1 MSTAPKETLGFQ
13 TEIRQLLDLMIH
25 SLYSNREI
33 FLREL
38 VSNASDACDKL
49 RFLAIDDDKLYES
62 DPEPGIWISVDRDA
76 RSLTIRDNGIGLS
89 RDEAVTNLGTI
100 ARSGT
105 REFFSRLTGDAQAD
119 SNLIGQFGVGF
130 YSSFIVAK
138 RVLVESRRAGLA
150 TAEGVRWESEGTGE
164 FTIETIERA
173 ERGTS
178 VTLYLRD
185 GSSSDAGD
193 AGDGGD
199 GEKEFD
205 SLLDGYRLRQIIRTY
220 SDHISIPIRMKKT
233 RYDEEKKET
242 VETDE
247 WEVVNQARA
256 LWMRPK
262 AELTDNDYVE
272 FYKHL
277 TSDFEAPL
285 AHTHNKVE
293 GRTEYTQLLYVPRR
307 APFDLWDR
315 QHRHGLRLYVR
326 RVFIMAD
333 ADQLMPAY
341 LRFIRGVV
349 DSNDLPLNVSR
360 ELLQESRDV
369 RMIRDGCTRRV
380 LGMLEDLAE
389 NKPDDYRIFW
399 TAFGQVLKEG
409 VGEDHG
415 NRERIAG
422 LLRFAT
428 TTTAADPVPAGD
440 EAESADQTVALADYV
455 KRMKPEQKAIYY
467 VTGETGKAARHSP
480 HLEIFRKKGIE
491 VLVLADRV
499 DEWMLSYLHEFD
511 GKPLESVARGSLD
524 LGELADEQEKQAAE
538 EVAGQFKPLVERIG
552 KSLGD
557 KVKSV
562 RVSDR
567 LTDSASCLVSDDG
580 EISGTLERLLKQAG
594 QKAPPRQPI
603 LEINPT
609 HPLVRKLNQ
618 DAGAAGEAGSAR
630 FDEWA
635 SLLFDQALLAEGG
648 NLEDPA
654 GFVKRMNDLLLS
666 MSLSAR

>member
-1 MSTAPKETLGFQ
+1 MSTDSKETLGFQ

-49 RFLAIDDDKLYES
+49 RFLAIDDDGLYEGDS
-62 DPEPGIWISVDRDA
+62 ELGIRISIDREA
-76 RSLTIRDNGIGLS
+76 RSLTIADNGIGMT

-130 YSSFIVAK
+130 YSSFIVAS
-138 RVLVESRRAGLA
+138 RVVVESRRAGVA
-150 TAEGVRWESEGTGE
+150 AAEGVRWESEGTGE
-164 FTIETIERA
+164 FTVETIDRPG
-173 ERGTS
+173 RGTA
-178 VTLYLRD
+178 VTLFLREND
-185 GSSSDAGD
+185 GKAGD
-193 AGDGGD
+193 AD
-199 GEKEFD
+199 KEFD
-205 SLLDGYRLRQIIRTY
+205 SLLDPQRLRQIIRTY
-220 SDHISIPIRMKKT
+220 SDHISIPIQMKKT
-233 RYDEEKKET
+233 RYDEDRKA
-242 VETDE
+242 VVDTDE

-262 AELTDNDYVE
+262 SELTDNDYIE

-277 TSDFEAPL
+277 SSDFEPPL
-285 AHTHNKVE
+285 AWTHNKVE
-293 GRTEYTQLLYVPRR
+293 GRSEYTQLLYVPRR

-315 QHRHGLRLYVR
+315 QSRHGLRLYVR

-333 ADQLMPAY
+333 AEQLLPAY
-341 LRFIRGVV
+341 LRFVRGVV

-360 ELLQESRDV
+360 EILQESRDV
-369 RMIRDGCTRRV
+369 RMIRDGCSRRV
-380 LGMLEDLAE
+380 LSMLEDLAE
-389 NKPDDYRIFW
+389 NKPDDYRLFW
-399 TAFGQVLKEG
+399 LAFGQVLKEG
-409 VGEDHG
+409 VGEDG
-415 NRERIAG
+415 NNRERIAG

-428 TTTAADPVPAGD
+428 TETAADPAPADGQ
-440 EAESADQTVALADYV
+440 AESGDQTVSLADYI
-455 KRMKPEQKAIYY
+455 KRMKPEQQAIYY
-467 VTGETGKAARHSP
+467 VTGENEKAARHSP

-491 VLVLADRV
+491 VLVLSDRV
-499 DEWMLSYLHEFD
+499 DEWMLSFLHEFE

-524 LGELADEQEKQAAE
+524 LGTLADEEEKKKAE
-538 EVAGQFKPLVERIG
+538 EVAGEFKPLTERVAAA
-552 KSLGD
+552 LGD

-609 HPLVRKLNQ
+609 HPLVRQLNQ
-618 DAGAAGEAGSAR
+618 DAGGPAGER

-635 SLLFDQALLAEGG
+635 GLLFDQALLAEGG
-648 NLEDPA
+648 ALEDPA
-654 GFVKRMNDLLLS
+654 GFVKRMNDLLLA
-666 MSLSAR
+666 MSARGQ

>member
-49 RFLAIDDDKLYES
+49 RFLAIDDDKLYEG
-62 DPEPGIWISVDRDA
+62 DPELGIWISIDKAA

-89 RDEAVTNLGTI
+89 RDEAVANLGTI

-130 YSSFIVAK
+130 YSSFIVAR
-138 RVLVESRRAGLA
+138 RVLVESRHAGLA
-150 TAEGVRWESEGTGE
+150 AAEGVRWESEGTGD
-164 FTIETIERA
+164 FTVETIERA

-178 VTLYLRD
+178 VTLFLRE
-185 GSSSDAGD
+185 GD
-193 AGDGGD
+193 AGEGTGKTSDD
-199 GEKEFD
+199 PKEFD
-205 SLLDGYRLRQIIRTY
+205 SLLDPYRLRQIIRTY
-220 SDHISIPIRMKKT
+220 SDHISIPIRMRKT

-242 VETDE
+242 VDTDE

-262 AELTDNDYVE
+262 SELTENDYVE

-277 TSDFEAPL
+277 TSDFEPPL
-285 AHTHNKVE
+285 AYTHNKVE
-293 GRTEYTQLLYVPRR
+293 GRTEYTQLLFVPRR

-333 ADQLMPAY
+333 AEQLMPAY

-380 LGMLEDLAE
+380 LTMLEDLAG
-389 NKPDDYRIFW
+389 NKPDDYKIFW
-399 TAFGQVLKEG
+399 MAFGQVLKEG

-428 TTTAADPVPAGD
+428 TVTPADPAPAD
-440 EAESADQTVALADYV
+440 PQSESGDQTVSLADYV
-455 KRMKPEQKAIYY
+455 SRMKPEQKAIYY
-467 VTGETGKAARHSP
+467 VTGETEKAARHSP
-480 HLEIFRKKGIE
+480 HLEIFQKKGIE

-499 DEWMLSYLHEFD
+499 DEWMLSFLTEFD

-524 LGELADEQEKQAAE
+524 LGEMADEAEKKAAE
-538 EVAGQFKPLVERIG
+538 EAAGQFKPLVERMEQ
-552 KSLGD
+552 SLGD

-609 HPLVRKLNQ
+609 HPLVRQLNQ
-618 DAGAAGEAGSAR
+618 AAGDAAAPR

-635 SLLFDQALLAEGG
+635 GLLFDQALLAEGG
-648 NLEDPA
+648 TLEDPA
-654 GFVKRMNDLLLS
+654 GFVRRMNDLLLS
-666 MSLSAR
+666 KSLSGQ